1 MLLKIGYEPRKDADE
16 INKFSSS
23 VGADLGLVLAKDQPV
38 PHQYRVLSLHG
49 PPSGLKGVARVIKD
63 VYKKNHTHQE
73 NKHTHT
79 DSDQNSTW
87 LITMRRSFAEAIL
100 NT

>member
-63 VYKKNHTHQE
+63 VYKKNHTH
-73 NKHTHT
+73 THT
-79 DSDQNSTW
+79 KKT
-87 LITMRRSFAEAIL
+87 
-100 NT
+100 NTHTLTQIKIQRGSSQCAGHLLKPS